1 MLSSGNKLSVQ
12 FSLFLQLLF
21 VMNNSCKFL
30 KEYSLNKKY
39 SHRLKGFFFVTLSE
53 VEGRSNWTWASTSL
67 SLTKPDFK
75 ILFNPLICGKKKIKI
90 FKLK

>member
-30 KEYSLNKKY
+30 KKVLTVEIKAMN
-39 SHRLKGFFFVTLSE
+39 LKDL
-53 VEGRSNWTWASTSL
+53 
-67 SLTKPDFK
+67 
-75 ILFNPLICGKKKIKI
+75 
-90 FKLK
+90 